1 MDLNVWLDQTEL
13 VVCVGS
19 GGVGKTTS
27 SASIGLRGAV
37 RGRKVMVLTI
47 DPAKRL
53 ANSLGLKR
61 FSGEGQ
67 KIDLSSIPEAKG
79 ELWAM
84 MLDSKSTFD
93 NVIARVSPNEAVRDR
108 ILGNRLY
115 RVMADTFAGS
125 QEYMASEKL
134 YDIAQSGDFDLIV
147 LDTPPVKNALDFL
160 ESPGRIVNF
169 LDERVFGWLLE
180 PEESRGLFGR
190 RILSG
195 AGSIVFRLLGLVFG
209 KGFLVDFKDF
219 LSDFKELYEGFRL
232 RHDAVIALFSDE
244 NTAFVTVC
252 APTESSVDVAAFFQ
266 KELAARELPRGG
278 VLVNQMHR
286 CEDASHN
293 AEAVLGESARAL
305 ATDLDDR
312 TVKRLLAR
320 LGMAHRRL
328 RELSEAEHAMV
339 ERVRREATG
348 GGFYQEVPRL
358 DDEVNDLES
367 LHALGK
373 YLFVDDAEEL

>member
-1 MDLNVWLDQTEL
+1 MDLNAWLDETSL

-19 GGVGKTTS
+19 GGVGKTTT
-27 SASIGLRGAV
+27 SAAIGLRGAV

-53 ANSLGLKR
+53 ANSLGLSR

-67 KIDLSSIPEAKG
+67 RIDLSSLPHARG

-84 MLDSKSTFD
+84 MLDSQSTFD
-93 NVIARVSPNEAVRDR
+93 SVIARVSPSEEVRDR
-108 ILGNRLY
+108 ILSNRLY
-115 RVMADTFAGS
+115 RIMADTFAGS

-134 YDIAQSGDFDLIV
+134 YDIVESGKFDLVV

-160 ESPGRIVNF
+160 ESPGRLVNF
-169 LDERVFGWLLE
+169 LDDKVFGWLLE
-180 PEESRGLFGR
+180 PEDARGLFGM

-195 AGSIVFRLLGLVFG
+195 AGSVVFRLLGLVMG
-209 KGFLVDFKDF
+209 TEFLTDFKEF
-219 LSDFKELYEGFRL
+219 LGDFKELYDGFRQ
-232 RHDAVIALFSDE
+232 RHDAVQALFNRGD
-244 NTAFVTVC
+244 TQFVTVC
-252 APTESSVDVAAFFQ
+252 APTESSVDVASFFQ
-266 KELAARELPRGG
+266 DELSARELPRGG
-278 VLVNQMHR
+278 VVVNQMHR

-293 AEAVLGESARAL
+293 AEAALGPAARGL
-305 ATDLDDR
+305 ADDLDEK

-339 ERVRREATG
+339 QRVRQHAVG

-358 DDEVNDLES
+358 DDEVNDLAS
-367 LHALGK
+367 LHEVGEN
-373 YLFVDDAEEL
+373 LFVDDAETL